1 VAAIVY
7 GRGRHVINLFVW
19 PGSGELGPTEAKP
32 GDGYT
37 LLHWTR
43 GGMTFWAVSDVDEK
57 DLQAFRQRLQLVI
70 TQTRLRGVRMA
81 HWFSATSRAR
91 ASGYMFL
98 E

>member
-1 VAAIVY
+1 MLLFPAAAE
-7 GRGRHVINLFVW
+7 RA
-19 PGSGELGPTEAKP
+19 E
-32 GDGYT
+32 
-37 LLHWTR
+37 
-43 GGMTFWAVSDVDEK
+43 AVSAGSETG
-57 DLQAFRQRLQLVI
+57 LQALRRLQTQIVAYLRQLVI